1 MKSPSPIS
9 HGELEQKLRRYFFE
23 IAFCSICAETKQWIE
38 ISIEVETLMTGGNYN
53 VHTVCMVSL
62 IISGKSDSKLFAIP
76 HTMTNLEHLK
86 SR

>member
-1 MKSPSPIS
+1 
-9 HGELEQKLRRYFFE
+9 
-23 IAFCSICAETKQWIE
+23 
-38 ISIEVETLMTGGNYN
+38 MTGGNYN
-53 VHTVCMVSL
+53 VHTVRMVSL